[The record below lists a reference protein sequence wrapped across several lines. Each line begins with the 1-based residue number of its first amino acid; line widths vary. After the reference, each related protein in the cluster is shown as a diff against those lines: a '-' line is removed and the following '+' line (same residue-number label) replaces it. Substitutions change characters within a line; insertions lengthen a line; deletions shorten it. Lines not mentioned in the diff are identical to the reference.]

1 MAQTNNP
8 HISRLKQCIRLLDSF
23 FGEPE
28 QSDFPGDLL
37 DSLIRII
44 LSQNTNDINS
54 ARAYKQLRVK
64 FPNNKLLA
72 AASILDIE
80 QAIFCA
86 GLYRRKS
93 RIIKNILSWIKNDFG
108 KLNIDKIC
116 QWPENQVFEK
126 FTAQKG
132 IGLKTVAVMLMFG
145 CGRDIFPVDTHVHRI
160 SNRLRLVKINSSAEK
175 TFTSLNPLI
184 PTGKSYS
191 FHINLLKLGRQ
202 ICRSRNPRC
211 DICPLKKICPSAEN
225 PLYR

>member
-1 MAQTNNP
+1 MTQNNTP
-8 HISRLKQCIRLLDSF
+8 SIGTIKQSVRLLDSF

-28 QSDFPGDLL
+28 QSAAPGDLL

-86 GLYRRKS
+86 GLYRQKS
-93 RIIKNILSWIKNDFG
+93 RVIKNILGWVKTEFG
-108 KLNIDKIC
+108 KLNINEIC
-116 QWPENQVFEK
+116 EWPENQVIEK
-126 FTAQKG
+126 FITQKG
-132 IGLKTVAVMLMFG
+132 IGLKTVAVLLLFG
-145 CGRDIFPVDTHVHRI
+145 CGRDIFPVDTHVNRI
-160 SNRLRLVKINSSAEK
+160 SARLRLVKINSSADK
-175 TFTSLNPLI
+175 TFTTLNPLI
-184 PTGKSYS
+184 PKGKSFS
-191 FHINLLKLGRQ
+191 FHINLLRLGRQ
-202 ICRSRNPRC
+202 ICRSRTPCC

>member
-28 QSDFPGDLL
+28 QNAFPGDLL

-64 FPNNKLLA
+64 FPNNRLLA

-145 CGRDIFPVDTHVHRI
+145 CGRDIFPVDTHVNRI
-160 SNRLRLVKINSSAEK
+160 SARLKLVEINSSAEN
-175 TFTSLNPLI
+175 TFTTLNPLI
-184 PTGKSYS
+184 PKGKSFS
-191 FHINLLKLGRQ
+191 FHINLLRLGRQ
-202 ICRSRNPRC
+202 ICRSGKPRC
-211 DICPLKKICPSAEN
+211 NICPLNKICPSAKD
-225 PLYR
+225 PSRT